1 MSITVSLPTILRPYA
16 NDQRRVEADGST
28 LANLIDN
35 LDLTY
40 PGLKSRIVEEG
51 SIRRYVNVYINSED
65 VRFLNGLDSELSS
78 GDLVDV
84 LPAVAG
90 G

>member
-16 NDQRRVEADGST
+16 NDQRRVEADGTT
-28 LANLIDN
+28 LATLIDN
-35 LDLTY
+35 LDVDY
-40 PGLKSRIVEEG
+40 PGIKSRIVEDG

-65 VRFLNGLDSELSS
+65 VRFLNGLESELVA
-78 GDLVDV
+78 GDQVDV